1 MDAYKAIVSKRDTR
15 TFSDEPVD
23 EASLR
28 RILQAGRMA
37 GSAKNRQPVRF
48 VVVSDRSRKEQLARC
63 GDFSAWIPEA
73 AVNIAVVMPEGERE
87 FDAGRAAQNLM
98 VAANAEGLASCPVT
112 MHHRECAAEVLGLP
126 ADHRVHI
133 VVALGH
139 GPRAHDQKRPDA
151 ARKPLDEYVHYD
163 RWQSAD

>member
-1 MDAYKAIVSKRDTR
+1 VDAYKAIVSKRDTR
-15 TFSDEPVD
+15 SFSDQPVS
-23 EASLR
+23 EASLH

-48 VVVSDRSRKEQLARC
+48 IVVSERSRKEELAKC
-63 GDFSAWIPEA
+63 GDFSSWIPEA
-73 AVNIAVVMPEGERE
+73 AVNIALVMPEGERE

-126 ADHRVHI
+126 AEYRVHI

-139 GPRAHDQKRPDA
+139 GPRAHEQKRPDA
-151 ARKPLDEYVHYD
+151 ARRPLDEYIHYD
-163 RWQSAD
+163 RWQG